1 MRILPVLDAGL
12 ATLVACCVVEF
23 RVVVG
28 MGDDDEER
36 SFDTEGVGVR
46 CEVVEEGVLPRRVG
60 EARGIRRRPTYV
72 CRTDLLLLALAGMDG
87 RGTLCSGRVT
97 E

>member
-1 MRILPVLDAGL
+1 MRTLPVLDAGL

-28 MGDDDEER
+28 MGDDEEY

-46 CEVVEEGVLPRRVG
+46 CVVVEESVLPRLVG
-60 EARGIRRRPTYV
+60 KVSGIRRRPMQV
-72 CRTDLLLLALAGMDG
+72 CRTGLLLLALVGMDG
-87 RGTLCSGRVT
+87 RGTLWSG
-97 E
+97 